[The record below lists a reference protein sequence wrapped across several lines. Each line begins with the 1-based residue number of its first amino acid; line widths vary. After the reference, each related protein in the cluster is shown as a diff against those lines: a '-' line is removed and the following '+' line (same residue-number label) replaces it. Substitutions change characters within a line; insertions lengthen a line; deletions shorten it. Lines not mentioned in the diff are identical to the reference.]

1 MKKLLTLVV
10 LLFLTTGLIFGGGEK
25 EEKEE
30 KVLVY
35 GTTDRVI
42 DMDPANSYDFHTW
55 EIFRNVYA
63 ELLKYEPGTGN
74 LQPGLAESY
83 TVNEAADVYTFKLKK
98 DIKFSDGT
106 PVTAHDV
113 KWSVDRTMAL
123 AGDPAWL
130 VTEFVESVDAVDDYT
145 VRFNLKGP
153 IGFFPYVLNNC
164 PYMTINKNIYPE
176 DAIVRDIEEL
186 KGGELIGLGPY
197 KITSFKRDE
206 EMILEKNPY
215 YYGQEPDID
224 KIVIRYFADATTMRL
239 AFEKGELDLVYKT
252 LNPSDIADLE
262 KNPEYNTFKMPG
274 PYIRYV
280 TFECSESIFKDKIL
294 RQAIGHLVNR
304 PEICQKVFLNQVEPL
319 YSMVPMG
326 MIWHEDNFKEFG
338 DGNVEKANA
347 LLAQRGYTASNPLEV
362 DLWYTTAHYGST
374 EADVAAVLEAQ
385 FEKANIKITLKSAEW
400 ATYRDNW
407 KNKVMPLKLMG
418 WYPDYIDPDNYT
430 AAFAGTAG
438 SAGSGIYF
446 SDPEWDALFTK
457 EQQSTDQKEREAIF
471 RQIQKMWLDECP
483 GVPMF
488 QGNLYVFTKKN
499 VGGVKIGPP
508 LIFNYEVLT
517 MD

>member
-1 MKKLLTLVV
+1 MKKLLTVVV
-10 LLFLTTGLIFGGGEK
+10 LLFLTTGLIFGGGAKPAKAEK
-25 EEKEE
+25 I
-30 KVLVY
+30 LVY

-74 LQPGLAESY
+74 LQPALAESY
-83 TVNEAADVYTFKLKK
+83 TVNETADVYTFKLRK
-98 DIKFSDGT
+98 DIKFSDGR

-113 KWSVDRTMAL
+113 KWSVDRTIRL
-123 AGDPAWL
+123 EGDPSWL

-153 IGFFPYVLNNC
+153 VGFFPYVLNNC
-164 PYMTINKNIYPE
+164 PYMTIDKNIYPE
-176 DAIVRDIEEL
+176 NEIVRDIEEL

-215 YYGQEPDID
+215 YYGQEANID

-262 KNPEYNTFKMPG
+262 KNPNYNTFKMPG

-347 LLAQRGYTASNPLEV
+347 LLAQRGYTASNPLVV

-385 FEKANIKITLKSAEW
+385 FEKANIEITLKSAEW

-499 VGGVKIGPP
+499 IGGVKIGPP

-517 MD
+517 ME

>member
-1 MKKLLTLVV
+1 MKKFLSLFM
-10 LLFLTTGLIFGGGEK
+10 LLFLTTGLIFAGGDTEGA
-25 EEKEE
+25 EEKI
-30 KVLVY
+30 LVY

-55 EIFRNVYA
+55 EIFQNVYA
-63 ELLKYEPGTGN
+63 GLLRYEPGTSNIELGI
-74 LQPGLAESY
+74 AESY
-83 TVNEAADVYTFKLKK
+83 SANATADVYTFKLRK

-106 PVTAHDV
+106 PVTAEDV
-113 KWSVDRTMAL
+113 KWSVDRTIAL
-123 AGDPAWL
+123 AGDPSWL

-153 IGFFPYVLNNC
+153 VGFFPYVVINC
-164 PYMTINKNIYPE
+164 PYMTINKDIYPE
-176 DAIVRDIEEL
+176 DAVVRDIEEL

-215 YYGQEPDID
+215 YYGQEPNID

-262 KNPEYNTFKMPG
+262 KNPTFTTFEMSG

-280 TFECSESIFKDKIL
+280 TFECSESIFKDKVL
-294 RQAIGHLVNR
+294 RQAIAHLVNR
-304 PEICQKVFLNQVEPL
+304 PEICEKVFLNQVKPL
-319 YSMVPMG
+319 YSMVPNG
-326 MIWHEDNFKEFG
+326 MQWQFETFNQIG
-338 DGNVEKANA
+338 DGEVEKANA
-347 LLAQRGYTASNPLEV
+347 LLAQRGYTASNPLVV

-385 FEKANIKITLKSAEW
+385 FEKANIEITLKSAEW

-407 KNKVMPLKLMG
+407 ANKVMPLKLMG

-430 AAFAGTAG
+430 ASFAGTAA
-438 SAGSGIYF
+438 SAGSGIFF
-446 SDPEWDALFTK
+446 SDPEWDALFVK
-457 EQQSTDQKEREAIF
+457 EQQSTDPKEREAIF
-471 RQIQKMWLDECP
+471 KQIQEMWIDDVP